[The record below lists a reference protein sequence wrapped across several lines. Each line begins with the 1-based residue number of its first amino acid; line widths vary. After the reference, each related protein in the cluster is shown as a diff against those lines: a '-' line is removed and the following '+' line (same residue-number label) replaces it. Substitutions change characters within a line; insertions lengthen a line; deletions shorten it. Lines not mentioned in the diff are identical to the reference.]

1 MTRPAD
7 WAKPVAIFRR
17 PEESEREDGQ
27 NDDDDD
33 DDDGSCVYI
42 NGKGKCVDLCLVGGN
57 VWRKPLGKGA
67 GVVFSFVFWGF
78 VCFLA
83 CLFLAE

>member
-17 PEESEREDGQ
+17 PEESEGEREDDQ
-27 NDDDDD
+27 EEEE
-33 DDDGSCVYI
+33 DDGSCVYI

-67 GVVFSFVFWGF
+67 GVVFLVFFGF
-78 VCFLA
+78 VCLFV